1 MTSKELSKLTQKEIR
16 DLFDKRDPELM
27 EYIFKLNK
35 NILSIIDSMDILCNC
50 FNKKEKKCIV
60 ETRFTNPYLAKKL
73 LEEPLLNK
81 LDCNMVTVNI
91 LEDDSWL
98 KDNFYISYDLAN
110 KLGFQSSVDSNR
122 YISINPDPIIIE
134 IFKFVSL
141 RIIKIDRD

>member
-1 MTSKELSKLTQKEIR
+1 
-16 DLFDKRDPELM
+16 
-27 EYIFKLNK
+27 
-35 NILSIIDSMDILCNC
+35 
-50 FNKKEKKCIV
+50 
-60 ETRFTNPYLAKKL
+60 
-73 LEEPLLNK
+73 
-81 LDCNMVTVNI
+81 MVTVNI